1 MQHVHGVWVYSLS
14 SKELH
19 AKQGEDEDEEEEKE
33 QETEDGTHTAQ
44 QRDDKVP
51 QVGPVSVK
59 DNGHVKLWEQ
69 IGPVSLKDN
78 GHVKLQE
85 QIGPVFQTDKRV
97 SERPSFTFLFLKHPV
112 TLKLEDH
119 GHQNCKV

>member
-1 MQHVHGVWVYSLS
+1 MRVYSLS

-51 QVGPVSVK
+51 QVGPVPVEDNGHVKLWEQKGPVPVK

-69 IGPVSLKDN
+69 MGPIP
-78 GHVKLQE
+78 VKTT
-85 QIGPVFQTDKRV
+85 VM
-97 SERPSFTFLFLKHPV
+97 
-112 TLKLEDH
+112 
-119 GHQNCKV
+119 